1 MRTKLFAST
10 LMSLAA
16 ATTMIPD
23 MAMARHHSSARRHYV
38 HSGHSHRCSGGSGVV
53 GTVAGGA
60 GGAVIAH
67 AVVGGPVATI
77 AGGVGGALLGRH
89 IDKQNVR
96 HRRGC

>member
-1 MRTKLFAST
+1 MRTKFAATT

-16 ATTMIPD
+16 ATTMVPD
-23 MAMARHHSSARRHYV
+23 GAMARQHHSARRHYV
-38 HSGHSHRCSGGSGVV
+38 HSGHRCRSGHGVI

-60 GGAVIAH
+60 GGAVIAN

-96 HRRGC
+96 RKHGC